1 MNYPKIK
8 FLINKEKDL
17 EVFNSFNNETEY
29 NPETLNWAFLN
40 KYPELLKYKKN
51 TCLEINEI
59 ELINFINS
67 IYEKN
72 KETINTNILKY
83 EKNWEL
89 IEEAFYNLVN
99 NIFNS
104 CSWPN
109 GKYIAYLTIWGMYPR
124 FLDDKTFCIPYLHKN
139 EKYVNVVIAHEM
151 LHFVFYDYFYKKY
164 PEYNN
169 SEYNFF
175 VWNISEIFNS
185 LIQNSNEWIKVF
197 KEQSMTYLQH
207 DIIINKIRDLKINN
221 IDLLIEK
228 IISEVNNI

>member
-1 MNYPKIK
+1 
-8 FLINKEKDL
+8 
-17 EVFNSFNNETEY
+17 
-29 NPETLNWAFLN
+29 
-40 KYPELLKYKKN
+40 
-51 TCLEINEI
+51 
-59 ELINFINS
+59 
-67 IYEKN
+67 
-72 KETINTNILKY
+72 
-83 EKNWEL
+83 
-89 IEEAFYNLVN
+89 
-99 NIFNS
+99 
-104 CSWPN
+104 
-109 GKYIAYLTIWGMYPR
+109 MYPR